1 MKFRRGQ
8 LQALKNAVKNF
19 WVPLLL
25 GNLSICKNSDFPK
38 ITLPHV
44 TLWKTKECKH
54 IIIIIVAVVIIIVV
68 VVVTTTTTTTT
79 IIIIIIIIMYSVLRQ
94 VHSLSKSEFSLV

>member
-1 MKFRRGQ
+1 
-8 LQALKNAVKNF
+8 VKHV

-25 GNLSICKNSDFPK
+25 GNLSICTTSGFSK

-54 IIIIIVAVVIIIVV
+54 IIIIVIGIIIII
-68 VVVTTTTTTTT
+68 TTTTTT
-79 IIIIIIIIMYSVLRQ
+79 IM
-94 VHSLSKSEFSLV
+94 